1 MFGTNGIISQ
11 KKTKFFLGTWIIMKY
26 TALHIKSGTGKA
38 TWIAGQEY
46 DYFNSI
52 FVIFYKG
59 I

>member
-1 MFGTNGIISQ
+1 
-11 KKTKFFLGTWIIMKY
+11 MKY
-26 TALHIKSGTGKA
+26 TALPIKSGTGKA
-38 TWIAGQEY
+38 IWIEGQEY